1 MIYETP
7 LGILIPQDFNGRVR
21 QFALTEVDWQKSS
34 VTFPN
39 PAVLDVTNRSI
50 QLLVTYDRVL
60 K

>member
-1 MIYETP
+1 
-7 LGILIPQDFNGRVR
+7 LGSLIPQDFNGRVR